1 MRGMSFS
8 IRKIVP
14 LIIVAV
20 ALTSCGDVSRPD
32 FGSLT
37 GGGGPK
43 KFEDLVASAKTAR
56 DAGNTAEA
64 EKLYNEAIEVCKK
77 KYGENA
83 AQTGTCVGYLAELYM
98 AKQDWKLAYTNYKR
112 WQAIM
117 QEVDPGGEQL
127 KIIQTNLRKIKEK
140 LIQYNLVPDE
150 VLKKRAERR
159 AGEDKKKSDDA
170 KDKDDK

>member
-77 KYGENA
+77 KFMIFDSFSA
-83 AQTGTCVGYLAELYM
+83 SSWLVHSSSIITGLS
-98 AKQDWKLAYTNYKR
+98 WR
-112 WQAIM
+112 
-117 QEVDPGGEQL
+117 
-127 KIIQTNLRKIKEK
+127 
-140 LIQYNLVPDE
+140 
-150 VLKKRAERR
+150 
-159 AGEDKKKSDDA
+159 
-170 KDKDDK
+170 